1 MMSTI
6 PTLHE
11 SMTEEQ
17 AWSTIKNTGSAI
29 NFGTKGTHR
38 LGLTEFS
45 SLLGIP
51 ENEFSQEAR
60 FIISQANFEYR
71 FLTYDERE
79 SLIFDILSTI
89 FDGKLTVSG
98 PEKHSVWDKGW
109 GENLAEYSASGDP
122 TALIPKFVRRGVP
135 KRLNGAFIMPSSE
148 DFESDFVRV
157 MRDVLFRKYFS
168 DIESLY
174 EFGCGTGTNLLAA
187 AEIFPALKLH
197 GLDWSVS
204 STKLV
209 KLLGATKGINIQEH
223 LFDMFTPDQTLP
235 LNANDG
241 VLTIGALEQLGPNF
255 NDFLD
260 LLLQKSPRVCIHCET
275 MNELYD
281 RNSIPDFLSTRYSMA
296 RNYLWGFLTALRN
309 LEAAGKIRILQTQ
322 RVFGSQFH
330 EGYSFVVWTPVTNK

>member
-6 PTLHE
+6 PTLHD
-11 SMTEEQ
+11 STTEEQ
-17 AWSTIKNTGSAI
+17 VWTTIKNTGSAI

-60 FIISQANFEYR
+60 LIISQANFEYR
-71 FLTYDERE
+71 FLTSDERE
-79 SLIFDILSTI
+79 TLLFDILSTI

-98 PEKHSVWDKGW
+98 PEKHAVWDKGW
-109 GENLAEYSASGDP
+109 EGNLAEYSVSGDP
-122 TALIPKFVRRGVP
+122 KVLIPKFVRRGVP
-135 KRLNGAFIMPSSE
+135 KRLNGAFILPSSE
-148 DFESDFVRV
+148 DFESDFVSV

-168 DIESLY
+168 DVKLLH

-187 AEIFPALKLH
+187 AEILPALKLH

-209 KLLGATKGINIQEH
+209 KLLGARKGINIQEH
-223 LFDMFTPDQTLP
+223 LFDMFAPDQTLP
-235 LNANDG
+235 LKASDG

-260 LLLQKSPRVCIHCET
+260 FLLQKSPRICIHCET

-281 RNSIPDFLSTRYSMA
+281 RRNIVDFVATEYSKA

-309 LEAAGKIRILQTQ
+309 LEAAGKIRIHQTQ

-330 EGYSFVVWTPVTNK
+330 EGYSFVLWSPIINK